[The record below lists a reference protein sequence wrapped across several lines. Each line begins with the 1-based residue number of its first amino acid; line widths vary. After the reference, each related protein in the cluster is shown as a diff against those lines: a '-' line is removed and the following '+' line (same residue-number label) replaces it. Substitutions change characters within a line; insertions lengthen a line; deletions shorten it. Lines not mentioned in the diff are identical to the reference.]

1 MKANT
6 LLTTN
11 NYNMFKL
18 TDYNRNV
25 DLQHVQQLVN
35 ELKAGRKF
43 LQPIVVNEKLE
54 IIDGQHRLKAL
65 QEVKQPVE
73 YIVRPG
79 AGKADVISMNNTQKN
94 WSPEAWIQS
103 YANAGN
109 RDYQALLQVV
119 DKQRQLQVSA
129 NMLAK
134 IFEDPYATSTLS
146 KEPLKKGKFKFD
158 YENAPHADKVINDA
172 ISLTEGYQ
180 KGRKRSLVR
189 AILEPIWILES
200 NPEFNFEHLFNKMTE
215 DDFKKAAGKV
225 SSVDAALEMLDVY
238 NYRLRKGKILAHKD
252 AHGRLVFE

>member
-18 TDYNRNV
+18 TEYNRNV

-35 ELKAGRKF
+35 ELKAGHKF
-43 LQPIVVNEKLE
+43 LQPIVVNEKME
-54 IIDGQHRLKAL
+54 IIDGQHRLKAMEEL
-65 QEVKQPVE
+65 KRPVE

-79 AGKADVISMNNTQKN
+79 TGKADVISMNNTQKSWN
-94 WSPEAWIQS
+94 PIAWIQS

-109 RDYQALLQVV
+109 RDYQALLQEV
-119 DKQRQLQVSA
+119 DKQRELQISA
-129 NMLAK
+129 NMLAE
-134 IFEDPYATSTLS
+134 IFEDPYATSTIV
-146 KEPLKKGKFKFD
+146 KKPLKAGKFKFD
-158 YENAPHADKVINDA
+158 YENAPHAEKVIDDA
-172 ISLTEGYQ
+172 ISLTKRYQ
-180 KGRKRSLVR
+180 EGRKRSLVR

-200 NPEFNFEHLFNKMTE
+200 NPMFDFDHLFNKMTE
-215 DDFKKAAGKV
+215 DDFKKVAGKV

-252 AHGRLVFE
+252 AHGHLVFE